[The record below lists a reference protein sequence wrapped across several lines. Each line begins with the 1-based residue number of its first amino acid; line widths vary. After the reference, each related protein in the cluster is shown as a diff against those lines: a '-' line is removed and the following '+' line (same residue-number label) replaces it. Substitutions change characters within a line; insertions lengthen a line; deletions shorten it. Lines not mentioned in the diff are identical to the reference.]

1 MVILAR
7 LLKEKWTTTV
17 KTDLKLLRN
26 ITILS
31 LALCGFWTNLAA
43 TAGDPPVTAE
53 GTVVTSDTT
62 EPATPVNLL
71 TDTTE
76 PANPVLEAVLTDSL
90 GDETEP
96 PTGNGVAVI
105 RAPLESADEG
115 PASELYDDF
124 DTTIVHTEKFDALTF
139 DDSLMIVL
147 NDPGHCNYVHP
158 FDGTA
163 TSSFGFR
170 KYRYHFGMDINLET
184 GDSVK
189 CCFDGKVR
197 IAQRS
202 KTYGYVVVIRHNNG
216 LETYYAH
223 LSKLMVKPGQEIEA
237 GMVLGLGGNTGHSHG
252 SHLHFEVRFKGQP
265 IDPNYIIDF
274 KNHTLRA
281 DTVYLTKSNFKY
293 LTQTYK
299 VRHYSKKKKKTW
311 YTYYTPGGAHYATPE
326 AKRIMSTVAD
336 PVIPGTNTTLNPA
349 TSGNASTVNTAPDAP
364 KTPAAAPKKT
374 TTAGTNTSAKTA
386 STTAAKT
393 TAKPA
398 TTTAAKPAGTTTYYT
413 IKKGD
418 TLSGIAV
425 KYGTTVSKLC
435 QLNGLKT
442 TSTLQIGQK
451 VRVK

>member
-43 TAGDPPVTAE
+43 TAGDPPVTVD

-62 EPATPVNLL
+62 EPASSVILL
-71 TDTTE
+71 NDTTE
-76 PANPVLEAVLTDSL
+76 PANPVVDAVLADSL

-96 PTGNGVAVI
+96 PTGNGTAII
-105 RAPLESADEG
+105 RAPLESNEDI
-115 PASELYDDF
+115 PAGELYEDF
-124 DTTIVHTEKFDALTF
+124 DTTIVHSEKFDALVFEDTV
-139 DDSLMIVL
+139 MIVL
-147 NDPGHCNYVHP
+147 SGDGHCNYVHP
-158 FDGTA
+158 FDGNS

-170 KYRYHFGMDINLET
+170 SYRYHFGMDINLET

-223 LSKLMVKPGQEIEA
+223 LSKLMVKPGQDIEA

-274 KNHTLRA
+274 KNHTLRT

-311 YTYYTPGGAHYATPE
+311 YTYYTAGGAHYATPE
-326 AKRIMSTVAD
+326 AKRIMAAVPD
-336 PVIPGTNTTLNPA
+336 PVIPGTSTTLNP
-349 TSGNASTVNTAPDAP
+349 SSSSNASPVNNANDAP
-364 KTPAAAPKKT
+364 KAPTAAPKKT
-374 TTAGTNTSAKTA
+374 TTATPAKTTT
-386 STTAAKT
+386 TTAAKT
-393 TAKPA
+393 TPKPA
-398 TTTAAKPAGTTTYYT
+398 TTAAAKPAGNTTYYT

>member
-1 MVILAR
+1 M
-7 LLKEKWTTTV
+7 
-17 KTDLKLLRN
+17 KLLRN

-43 TAGDPPVTAE
+43 TAGDPPVAAD
-53 GTVVTSDTT
+53 GSAIVSDTT
-62 EPATPVNLL
+62 EPASSSTLL
-71 TDTTE
+71 TDTIE
-76 PANPVLEAVLTDSL
+76 PASTIAAEIVVTDTA
-90 GDETEP
+90 GTETEP
-96 PTGNGVAVI
+96 PSGNTVAVV
-105 RAPLESADEG
+105 RAPLEAVEDI

-124 DTTIVHTEKFDALTF
+124 DTTLVHSDKFDALTF
-139 DDSLMIVL
+139 DDTLMLVL
-147 NDPGHCNYVHP
+147 NDPGHCEYAHP
-158 FDGTA
+158 FNGNA

-223 LSKLMVKPGQEIEA
+223 LSKLMVKPGQDIEA

-252 SHLHFEVRFKGQP
+252 SHLHFEVRFRGQP

-274 KNHTLRA
+274 KNHTLRC

-293 LTQTYK
+293 LTETYK

-326 AKRIMSTVAD
+326 AKRVMAAVPD
-336 PVIPGTNTTLNPA
+336 PVIPGTTTTLHPA
-349 TSGNASTVNTAPDAP
+349 VSSNAT
-364 KTPAAAPKKT
+364 KTGTEESQKAPAAAAKKT
-374 TTAGTNTSAKTA
+374 TTPATA
-386 STTAAKT
+386 TKTTAPAKT
-393 TAKPA
+393 TTTKPANTA
-398 TTTAAKPAGTTTYYT
+398 TTTKAAGSPVYHT
-413 IKKGD
+413 IKKGE
-418 TLSGIAV
+418 TLSALAV
-425 KYGTTVSKLC
+425 RYGTTVPKLC
-435 QLNGLKT
+435 QLNGLKS